1 MEAGDEAD
9 RTLHGRNVGSGQPG
23 RASPGDQQ
31 LRQDLRLWDASSGK
45 ELGRVDSGFP
55 AWALGFSPDGR
66 FLVSAD
72 DRTTLSSCGTPTP
85 SSTGTLRGHTDDL
98 QDLAFGRDGEVVTA
112 SWDGTAKIWDAES
125 GRELATLR
133 GHTGAV
139 MGVAVSP
146 DGRSLSPA
154 ASMAPPRSGSRHRA
168 EPADAV
174 RPRRPHPLGG
184 VQPRRSFRGDRER
197 RRDGRLASP
206 SDRRAQGAGQH
217 ARHPIPHG
225 RGAASTS
232 TGSARQGSRRL
243 SRLLAL
249 YLYDCSYR
257 SP

>member
-1 MEAGDEAD
+1 MGRDHREAGDEAD
-9 RTLHGRNVGSGQPG
+9 RTLHGATSVAVSPDG
-23 RASPGDQQ
+23 RLLATSSYDKT
-31 LRQDLRLWDASSGK
+31 LRLWDASSGK

-72 DRTTLSSCGTPTP
+72 DRDNSVVVRDADSLEHVENP
-85 SSTGTLRGHTDDL
+85 RGHTDDL

-217 ARHPIPHG
+217 ARHPMPHG
-225 RGAASTS
+225 RGVPPVPPRGECPA
-232 TGSARQGSRRL
+232 GI
-243 SRLLAL
+243 
-249 YLYDCSYR
+249 
-257 SP
+257 